1 MQSRGIVFFILT
13 ATFLRKLQILKLV
26 YRRYLM
32 ERNGSGYVGS
42 SQISVSTTSQEIIPS
57 PPLSWNQGYKL
68 YKFSFINQQD
78 CHVIING
85 GSQIFLPANQG
96 FECDE
101 DDAPIYSFII
111 VESGI
116 SYNYIGAY

>member
-1 MQSRGIVFFILT
+1 
-13 ATFLRKLQILKLV
+13 
-26 YRRYLM
+26 M
-32 ERNGSGYVGS
+32 ERNGSGYIGTDS
-42 SQISVSTTSQEIIPS
+42 IKISTSSQEIIIS
-57 PPLSWNQGYKL
+57 PPSNWNQGYKL
-68 YKFSFINQQD
+68 YKFSFLNPSQD

-85 GSQIFLPANQG
+85 GNQIFLSAGQG

-101 DDAPIYSFII
+101 GDAPIYSFII